1 MCPIECCFTLIR
13 PLHMHASTLGHRGA
27 VSELEETSNEK
38 NRASYPLYTRSV
50 LSGVKLSTSTV
61 YVMCNT
67 MEHQSYVHALE
78 TSCMP
83 QQRGTH
89 AGAHQMSHLAIPRGE
104 RLRQC
109 PQGP

>member
-1 MCPIECCFTLIR
+1 
-13 PLHMHASTLGHRGA
+13 
-27 VSELEETSNEK
+27 VN
-38 NRASYPLYTRSV
+38 
-50 LSGVKLSTSTV
+50 LSTSTV

-83 QQRGTH
+83 QQRGTY

-104 RLRQC
+104 RLRQKFVSSFC
-109 PQGP
+109 AQAFSTFFDLPHVVA